1 MQRLFFIQ
9 ENGRSDDPEHGDD
22 IVLVAKPV
30 RYLRLSTIIL
40 FISAVTVL
48 CLGIMTGLSIYRAYG
63 RPRVH
68 RFHGFCG
75 VPYDSQAID
84 NDDMIFMNQRF
95 RENGIK

>member
-1 MQRLFFIQ
+1 
-9 ENGRSDDPEHGDD
+9 
-22 IVLVAKPV
+22 
-30 RYLRLSTIIL
+30 
-40 FISAVTVL
+40 
-48 CLGIMTGLSIYRAYG
+48 MTGLSIYRAYG
-63 RPRVH
+63 RPRIH